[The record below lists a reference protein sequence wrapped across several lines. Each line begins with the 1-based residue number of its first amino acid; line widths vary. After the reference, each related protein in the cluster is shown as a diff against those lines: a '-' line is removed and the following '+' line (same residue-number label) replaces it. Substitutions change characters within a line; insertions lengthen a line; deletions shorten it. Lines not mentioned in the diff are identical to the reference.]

1 MTREGKIGCGGQKKG
16 MAGKEWQMMGK
27 GWLERKYA
35 GSYTIET
42 VWVMAVFCL
51 VMVVL
56 VQQAYR
62 LHDETKNGM
71 SLQEAVE
78 LVRHDEDERGE
89 ELVNEAKGRLGL
101 VLSMDGVALE
111 VEQGKKKA
119 VGNISG
125 REKGGKWNLEISSGV
140 YEPEEFLR
148 KLAALKQLEER
159 YERQIQ
165 EGNAP

>member
-1 MTREGKIGCGGQKKG
+1 
-16 MAGKEWQMMGK
+16 
-27 GWLERKYA
+27 
-35 GSYTIET
+35 
-42 VWVMAVFCL
+42 
-51 VMVVL
+51 
-56 VQQAYR
+56 
-62 LHDETKNGM
+62 M

-125 REKGGKWNLEISSGV
+125 REKAESGIWKF
-140 YEPEEFLR
+140 P
-148 KLAALKQLEER
+148 AASMNR
-159 YERQIQ
+159 RNFF
-165 EGNAP
+165 GSWRR